1 MTDDEVT
8 RKLGHVEREL
18 SAHGSAL
25 ATTAQQMSHLA
36 HRSDERLD
44 YIRERFDDLKED
56 GRTISAL
63 LDRRHEDMLAARRKI
78 VTFAFTV
85 LVTCFSALW
94 LAVIA
99 PMQEE
104 LVMMDRRLIN
114 AEKRIAVH
122 LHSDDD

>member
-1 MTDDEVT
+1 MTGDEVT

-18 SAHGSAL
+18 SVHGTAL
-25 ATTAQQMSHLA
+25 ATTAEQMKHLA
-36 HRSDERLD
+36 QRSDERLD
-44 YIRERFDDLKED
+44 YIRERFDGLQDE
-56 GRTISAL
+56 GRAIFQL
-63 LDRRHEDMLAARRKI
+63 LDRRHEDMLSARRKL
-78 VTFAFTV
+78 VSLAFTV

-99 PMQEE
+99 PIQEE
-104 LVMMDRRLIN
+104 LVLLERRLVD

>member
-18 SAHGSAL
+18 AQHGSAL

-36 HRSDERLD
+36 HRSDERLE

-56 GRTISAL
+56 GKAIYVL

-78 VTFAFTV
+78 VTFGFTV
-85 LVTCFSALW
+85 LITCFSALW
-94 LAVIA
+94 MAVIA
-99 PMQEE
+99 PMQTE
-104 LVMMDRRLIN
+104 LAILERRLID

-122 LHSDDD
+122 LNSDDG

>member
-1 MTDDEVT
+1 MTGDEVT

-18 SAHGSAL
+18 AAHGSAL

-56 GRTISAL
+56 GRVISAM
-63 LDRRHEDMLAARRKI
+63 LDRRHEEMLAARRKI
-78 VTFAFTV
+78 ISFAFTV

-99 PMQEE
+99 PMQED
-104 LVMMDRRLIN
+104 LVLLERRLVD

-122 LHSDDD
+122 LHSGDD

>member
-1 MTDDEVT
+1 MTNDDVT
-8 RKLGHVEREL
+8 RKLGHVEKEL
-18 SAHGSAL
+18 AAHGSAL

-56 GRTISAL
+56 GRVISAM
-63 LDRRHEDMLAARRKI
+63 LDRRHEEMLAARRKI
-78 VTFAFTV
+78 ITFAFTV
-85 LVTCFSALW
+85 LITCFSALW
-94 LAVIA
+94 LAILS

-104 LVMMDRRLIN
+104 LAILDRRLID

>member
-18 SAHGSAL
+18 AAHGSAL

-56 GRTISAL
+56 GKAITVM

-78 VTFAFTV
+78 ITFAFTV

-94 LAVIA
+94 LAIIA

-104 LVMMDRRLIN
+104 MVLLERRLVD

-122 LHSDDD
+122 LHSDDG

>member
-8 RKLGHVEREL
+8 RKLGHVEKEL
-18 SAHGSAL
+18 AAHGSAL

-56 GRTISAL
+56 GRVISAM
-63 LDRRHEDMLAARRKI
+63 LDRRHEEMLAARRKI
-78 VTFAFTV
+78 ISFAFTV

-99 PMQEE
+99 PMQED
-104 LVMMDRRLIN
+104 LVLLERRLVD

-122 LHSDDD
+122 LHSGDD

>member
-18 SAHGSAL
+18 ASHGSAL

-36 HRSDERLD
+36 QRSDERLD
-44 YIRERFDDLKED
+44 YIRERFDSLQED
-56 GRTISAL
+56 GKAIYVL
-63 LDRRHEDMLAARRKI
+63 LDRRHEDMLSARRQI
-78 VTFAFTV
+78 ITFAFTV

-99 PMQEE
+99 PIQDQVALLE
-104 LVMMDRRLIN
+104 RRLID

>member
-1 MTDDEVT
+1 MTDDDVT
-8 RKLGHVEREL
+8 RKLGHVEKEL
-18 SAHGSAL
+18 AAHGSAL

-56 GRTISAL
+56 GRVISAM
-63 LDRRHEDMLAARRKI
+63 LDRRHEEMLAARRKI
-78 VTFAFTV
+78 ITLAFTV

-99 PMQEE
+99 PMQEK
-104 LVMMDRRLIN
+104 LAILDRRLID
-114 AEKRIAVH
+114 AETRIAVH

>member
-18 SAHGSAL
+18 AQHGSAL

-36 HRSDERLD
+36 QRSDERLD
-44 YIRERFDDLKED
+44 YIRERFDALQED
-56 GRTISAL
+56 GKAIYKL

-78 VTFAFTV
+78 VTFGFTV

-99 PMQEE
+99 PMQED
-104 LVMMDRRLIN
+104 LVLLERRLID

-122 LHSDDD
+122 LHSDND

>member
-18 SAHGSAL
+18 ASHGSAL

-56 GRTISAL
+56 GKAITVM

-78 VTFAFTV
+78 ITFAFTV

-94 LAVIA
+94 LAIIA

-104 LVMMDRRLIN
+104 LVLLERRLVD

>member
-1 MTDDEVT
+1 MTGDEVT
-8 RKLGHVEREL
+8 RKLGHVEKEL
-18 SAHGSAL
+18 AAHGSAL

-56 GRTISAL
+56 GRVISAM
-63 LDRRHEDMLAARRKI
+63 LDRRHEEMLAARRKI
-78 VTFAFTV
+78 ISFAFTV

-99 PMQEE
+99 PMQED
-104 LVMMDRRLIN
+104 LVLLERRLVD

-122 LHSDDD
+122 LHSGDD

>member
-1 MTDDEVT
+1 MTNDDVT
-8 RKLGHVEREL
+8 RKLGHVEKEL
-18 SAHGSAL
+18 AAHGSAL

-56 GRTISAL
+56 GRVISAM
-63 LDRRHEDMLAARRKI
+63 LDRRHEEMLAARRKI
-78 VTFAFTV
+78 ITLAFTV

-99 PMQEE
+99 PMQEK
-104 LVMMDRRLIN
+104 LAILDRRLID
-114 AEKRIAVH
+114 AETRIAVH

>member
-78 VTFAFTV
+78 VAFAFTV

-104 LVMMDRRLIN
+104 LVMMDRRLID

>member
-1 MTDDEVT
+1 MTDDDVT
-8 RKLGHVEREL
+8 RKLGHVEKEL
-18 SAHGSAL
+18 AAHGSAL

-56 GRTISAL
+56 GRVISAM
-63 LDRRHEDMLAARRKI
+63 LDRRHEEMLAARRKI
-78 VTFAFTV
+78 ITLAFTV

-99 PMQEE
+99 PMQEK
-104 LVMMDRRLIN
+104 LAILDRRLID

>member
-1 MTDDEVT
+1 MTGDEVT

-18 SAHGSAL
+18 STHGSAL
-25 ATTAQQMSHLA
+25 ATTAEQMKYLA
-36 HRSDERLD
+36 QRSDERLD
-44 YIRERFDDLKED
+44 YIRERFDGLQEE
-56 GRTISAL
+56 GRAIFQL
-63 LDRRHEDMLAARRKI
+63 LDRRHEEMLSARRKI
-78 VTFAFTV
+78 ISFAFTV

-104 LVMMDRRLIN
+104 LVMMERRLID

>member
-25 ATTAQQMSHLA
+25 ATTAEQMRHLA
-36 HRSDERLD
+36 QRSDERLD
-44 YIRERFDDLKED
+44 YIRERFDGLHEE
-56 GRTISAL
+56 GRAIFQL
-63 LDRRHEDMLAARRKI
+63 LDHRHEEMLSARRKI
-78 VTFAFTV
+78 ISFAFTV

-94 LAVIA
+94 LVVIA
-99 PMQEE
+99 PMQED
-104 LVMMDRRLIN
+104 LVILERRLID
-114 AEKRIAVH
+114 AEKRIAVY

>member
-1 MTDDEVT
+1 MTDDDVT
-8 RKLGHVEREL
+8 RKLGHVEKEL
-18 SAHGSAL
+18 AAHGSAL

-56 GRTISAL
+56 GRVISAM
-63 LDRRHEDMLAARRKI
+63 LDRRHEEMLAARRKI
-78 VTFAFTV
+78 ITLAFTV

-99 PMQEE
+99 PMQEK
-104 LVMMDRRLIN
+104 LAMLDRRLID
-114 AEKRIAVH
+114 AETRIAVH
-122 LHSDDD
+122 LHNDGD